1 MQPQPQPSLLEK
13 LNRCLERFRA
23 VRITDITDH
32 YQYYPSLPLSRLGE
46 GSYGA
51 AYRMKS
57 TTNDKEPLRVVK
69 VIPKDRVS
77 KHLLQIQHLASE
89 LAVSM
94 VIRHAN
100 INHRVGLFHND
111 TTIFIPMELVE
122 GKEPDLATR
131 LYFLF
136 AKYGSKSRI
145 AEVPQLV
152 EECPRGGED
161 LLIANELRRLG
172 LTKEDPR
179 SGDLFNHIVHYKR
192 IPTKKALVIIKQALE
207 GLQFFHDNAVVH
219 RDVKTENLVL
229 GEDRKATPIYATEQ
243 YEGEDGQ
250 PATRQKIIGVRL
262 EERITV
268 RVIDFGLVKY
278 LHLGSQF
285 PSSPS
290 PSNFGSAASADPF
303 GSAPAMGA
311 GSGVPAVPATAPL
324 GGGGNLFSVIAVTPC
339 GTELYCSLEVIQGI
353 IRGGYGRSKWTS
365 DAHALRKFDVYGA
378 GTMLFCMCN
387 GRPPFRLNA
396 YRQVSREEKLR
407 QMSNMIAAG
416 PQFSANC
423 PESVRPLIRK
433 LMNNDV
439 NLRPTS
445 TEALQDP
452 TLAGL
457 NKKYIYEVMLDGTVT
472 ELDAAATGGDDEG
485 HSTGE
490 ERSNTTNTTT
500 TGGASS
506 GTGESAHETTATGAE
521 DDELGQ
527 EVDALDLRDVMR
539 FVRGKE
545 DNGDDADKADDDEAV
560 EPAAA
565 AV

>member
-1 MQPQPQPSLLEK
+1 MQPTQPPSLLDK

-23 VRITDITDH
+23 VRINDITDH
-32 YQYYPSLPLSRLGE
+32 YQYYPSLPASRLGE

-57 TTNDKEPLRVVK
+57 STNDKEPLRVVK

-100 INHRVGLFHND
+100 INHRVGLLHND

-131 LYFLF
+131 LYCLF
-136 AKYGSKSRI
+136 AKYGPKSRI
-145 AEVPQLV
+145 ADVPQLV
-152 EECPRGGED
+152 AECPSGGED
-161 LLIANELRRLG
+161 LLVANELRRLG

-192 IPTKKALVIIKQALE
+192 IPTKKSLIIIKQALE
-207 GLQFFHDNAVVH
+207 GLQYFHDNAVVH

-229 GEDRKATPIYATEQ
+229 GEDRKATPIFATEQ
-243 YEGEDGQ
+243 YENEEGQ
-250 PATRQKIIGVRL
+250 PATRQKIIGVRI

-290 PSNFGSAASADPF
+290 PSNFGNASDDPF
-303 GSAPAMGA
+303 GSAPAMSASTAATLPVAGA
-311 GSGVPAVPATAPL
+311 G
-324 GGGGNLFSVIAVTPC
+324 NFSVIPVTPC

-365 DAHALRKFDVYGA
+365 DAQALRKFDVYGA

-439 NLRPTS
+439 NQRPTS

-452 TLAGL
+452 ALVGL
-457 NKKYIYEVMLDGTVT
+457 TKKYIYEVMLDGTVT
-472 ELDAAATGGDDEG
+472 EVDAVVGDDEG
-485 HSTGE
+485 NSTGE
-490 ERSNTTNTTT
+490 ERSNTTTS
-500 TGGASS
+500 GGASS
-506 GTGESAHETTATGAE
+506 GSAGSTEAHSSAKNTDEQVDE
-521 DDELGQ
+521 ELGH

-545 DNGDDADKADDDEAV
+545 DNGDGADKVDEDEAAA
-560 EPAAA
+560 PALA
-565 AV
+565 